1 LFNKGLDYIR
11 IIYYNKGRKENE
23 VPIMPRIIL
32 ASGSP
37 RRRELLSK
45 IYDEFE
51 IITSEVDESF
61 GADIMPVDGVQILS
75 VRKGRAVAEKLSA
88 DCLVISSDTLVEVD
102 GKPLGK
108 PTSREDAYGMLRLLS
123 GRYHN
128 VHTGVAVHY
137 DGRVISGVDTAR
149 VKFKPLTDEEIYAY
163 IDGGEPM
170 DKAGAYAIQGEG
182 GRFVEGF
189 DGSFDTIMGLSVS
202 LTESLI
208 ERICGKND

>member
-1 LFNKGLDYIR
+1 
-11 IIYYNKGRKENE
+11 
-23 VPIMPRIIL
+23 MPRIIL

-61 GADIMPVDGVQILS
+61 GTDIMPVDGVQILS